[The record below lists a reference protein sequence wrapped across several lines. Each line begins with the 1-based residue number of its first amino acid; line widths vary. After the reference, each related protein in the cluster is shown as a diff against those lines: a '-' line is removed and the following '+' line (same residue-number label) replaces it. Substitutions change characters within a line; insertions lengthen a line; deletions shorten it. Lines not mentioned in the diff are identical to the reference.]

1 MGDVTDLAAER
12 DARAGI
18 GRAVQLTMPTPKPVM
33 ETAPG
38 RVVTVRN
45 HHGQEVFIHHCAT
58 EGDEERMVLGV
69 MTPPEELPF
78 IVAALMEA
86 LDSMGHP
93 VVPAEVSP

>member
-1 MGDVTDLAAER
+1 MGDVKDLAAER

-18 GRAVQLTMPTPKPVM
+18 GRAVRLTMPPHAPIM

-45 HHGQEVFIHHCAT
+45 HHGVEVFIHHCAT
-58 EGDEERMVLGV
+58 DGDEERMVVGV

-86 LDSMGHP
+86 LEALGMP
-93 VVPAEVSP
+93 VVPA